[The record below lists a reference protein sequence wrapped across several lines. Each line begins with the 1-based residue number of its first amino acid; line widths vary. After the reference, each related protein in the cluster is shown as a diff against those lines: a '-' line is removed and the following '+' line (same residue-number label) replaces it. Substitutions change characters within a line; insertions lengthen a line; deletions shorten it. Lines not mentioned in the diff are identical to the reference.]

1 MVRTFGLNR
10 AAMRQPNHMRQMM
23 KEYTGKK
30 GDSEWIEVV
39 RRNLPDDR
47 VTPVRKLT
55 LRDGR

>member
-1 MVRTFGLNR
+1 
-10 AAMRQPNHMRQMM
+10 M

-30 GDSEWIEVV
+30 GDSELIEVV